1 MKQRTCPECE
11 TELRLIQLVVHVP
24 GTGDAAELRYAAPDA
39 RRNPWSG
46 KFPTAGPVHAFG
58 CPGCGRVLFYAERA
72 VDRLPIPSATAET
85 DPSALPV
92 PSEAPEP
99 AG

>member
-11 TELRLIQLVVHVP
+11 TELRLIQVVFNVP
-24 GTGDAAELRYAAPDA
+24 GAAHGAEMRYTAPDA
-39 RRNPWSG
+39 QRSPWSG

-72 VDRLPIPSATAET
+72 VDRLPLPSAAAET
-85 DPSALPV
+85 DPTALPI
-92 PSEAPEP
+92 PSEASEP